1 MKNSKR
7 DKKKG
12 ALVVALALIVALAVP
27 TGDLCAKTRSRGA
40 EVVVQRM
47 DGTFLAGELLAVQGK
62 TLVVSDRV
70 SARDV
75 TVGIE
80 DVRAIRIVRHSKVLK
95 KAALGFLYAG
105 VPVGALGLAGGGGGG
120 ITNRIP
126 AIALFGAAGALYAGL
141 RAVAKGA
148 DETAVLGGAPGT
160 RADSALKK
168 LGSMALFRGAL
179 PANFD
184 GVGRQPKLG
193 APLAANQGR
202 FEDLMA
208 PRLPRFHLSFE
219 PALYTSRETAPSTHL
234 FQNMG
239 FGDTHPGGSVFFF
252 DYGPTTYPRATGGSG
267 ISLRGFTAEY
277 SLNRSFVVGFAY
289 ASLGKVAVEGFRMI
303 PVTWRGESY
312 YTELYAS
319 AASAGDGYFITAAWR
334 PTPDIF
340 FNRYAF
346 KLGVELGLCA
356 ARMTFGTSEYAFG
369 TDVDKRS
376 VTKAVPA
383 AGIVAGLDSYYGRN
397 MSLGVWA
404 RYRYASA
411 RVGTFGLNGSY
422 ISLDEQANPID
433 VPITVAFP
441 AHRINLGGP
450 AAGVS
455 LGLHF

>member
-1 MKNSKR
+1 MKKSNGFI
-7 DKKKG
+7 KKIIPV
-12 ALVVALALIVALAVP
+12 ALVLAVFLAIP
-27 TGDLCAKTRSRGA
+27 AGDLCAKTRTKGA
-40 EVVVQRM
+40 EVVVQRT
-47 DGTFLAGELLAVQGK
+47 DGTFIAGELLAVQGR

-75 TVGIE
+75 TIGLE
-80 DVRAIRIVRHSKVLK
+80 DVRAIRIVKESKVLK

-105 VPVGALGLAGGGGGG
+105 LPVGALGFIGGGS
-120 ITNRIP
+120 IKDRIP
-126 AIALFGAAGALYAGL
+126 AIAVFGAAGALYAGL

-148 DETAVLGGAPGT
+148 DETAILEG
-160 RADSALKK
+160 RSREKADFTLKK
-168 LGSMALFRGAL
+168 LGGMALFRGAL

-184 GVGRQPKLG
+184 GVGRQTKLG
-193 APLAANQGR
+193 APLGANANR

-219 PALYTSRETAPSTHL
+219 PALDTSRETASYTRL
-234 FQNMG
+234 FKNMG
-239 FGDTHPGGSVFFF
+239 FGDTKPGGSFLFFS
-252 DYGPTTYPRATGGSG
+252 YGPVSYPLKRDETL

-277 SLNRSFVVGFAY
+277 SLNRSFAVGFAY
-289 ASLGKVAVEGFRMI
+289 ASRGKVTVEGFRMI

-312 YTELYAS
+312 YSELYVS
-319 AASAGDGYFITAAWR
+319 AASAGDGYFVTAAWR
-334 PTPDIF
+334 PTPDVF
-340 FNRYAF
+340 FNRYSF

-356 ARMTFGTSEYAFG
+356 ARMTLDTSDGAP
-369 TDVDKRS
+369 TAVDARTIRK
-376 VTKAVPA
+376 TVPA
-383 AGIVAGLDSYYGRN
+383 AGIVAGLDAYYGRN

-411 RVGTFGLNGSY
+411 RVGAFSLNGSY
-422 ISLDEQANPID
+422 HTLTEQADVIDLID